1 MKAFSTLG
9 ANRRG
14 IVALVAGMATFSVN
28 DAVVKFVAGEYPF
41 GEVIFVRG
49 VMAVVL
55 VGAMAIARGH
65 LTHLRAAASGRV
77 VLRSLLEALAS
88 ALFIAALVR
97 IRIADI
103 SAIVLISPLIL
114 TAMSVLFFHEKVGPR
129 RWAAIGIG
137 FLGTLL
143 IVKPTPGAFDAWALL
158 GVASA
163 FASAARDLTTRRI
176 DTGVPSLV
184 ISLSG
189 SVAVMLSG
197 LVLGLFEQ
205 WRAMA
210 APELALLAV
219 AAGFLGVGTYLLVLA
234 FRGVDLSV
242 VAPFRYTLLIWAAI
256 AGYLVFGE
264 VPDRWALLGTALIV
278 ASGVYVA
285 RRVG

>member
-1 MKAFSTLG
+1 LTPTG

-28 DAVVKFVAGEYPF
+28 DAVVKYVAREYPM

-49 VMAVVL
+49 IMAVVL
-55 VGAMAIARGH
+55 VGAMVIARGY

-77 VLRSLLEALAS
+77 VLRSLLEAVAS

-114 TAMSVLFFHEKVGPR
+114 TAMSVAFFHEQVGPR
-129 RWAAIGIG
+129 RWAAIAIG

-143 IVKPTPGAFDAWALL
+143 VVKPTPAAFNAWALL
-158 GVASA
+158 GLASA

-176 DTGVPSLV
+176 DAGVPTLV
-184 ISLSG
+184 ISFSG
-189 SVAVMLSG
+189 SIAVMLSG
-197 LVLGLFEQ
+197 LALGAFEQ
-205 WRAMA
+205 WPAMA

-219 AAGFLGVGTYLLVLA
+219 AAGFLGVGTYLMVLA
-234 FRGVDLSV
+234 FRGVDISV
-242 VAPFRYTLLIWAAI
+242 VAPFRYMLLLWAAI
-256 AGYLVFGE
+256 AGYVAFGE
-264 VPDRWALLGTALIV
+264 IPDRWAIFGAALIV

-285 RRVG
+285 RQRSA